1 MITYVRIVKNIVF
14 LMDIY
19 DKSEQANIS
28 DKELQMLI
36 EILSDD

>member
-1 MITYVRIVKNIVF
+1 MITYIRILKNMVF

-28 DKELQMLI
+28 DKEMKMLI
-36 EILSDD
+36 DILTQE